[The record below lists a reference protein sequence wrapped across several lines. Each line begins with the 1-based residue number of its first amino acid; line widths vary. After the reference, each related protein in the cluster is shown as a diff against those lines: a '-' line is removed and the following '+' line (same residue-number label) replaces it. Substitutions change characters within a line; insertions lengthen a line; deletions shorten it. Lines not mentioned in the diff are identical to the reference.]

1 MEFVRE
7 VTEDTVIL
15 EFLRGEYG
23 SARFGEDV
31 RAAMLDLHCPD
42 AWVTCGD
49 PERAEE
55 NALRRRVLGCCRGWG
70 EDREMF
76 ENFPRE
82 VAWRLVRTGPD
93 DLERLRYIRYD
104 YWDELSRMTGRPSA
118 AARTVRE
125 GREIF
130 GVSNQ
135 PFLDG
140 ADALRRGVRFPPLI
154 VMERDADHYIL
165 LEGHSRATVYA
176 LEPDFFPGTC
186 CFVGRAEDAAALAAW
201 AGAPLDGK

>member
-1 MEFVRE
+1 MAEKAATFSKALSKIRCTSVSENRPVPRKLPMVE
-7 VTEDTVIL
+7 SVGTHTVPLSFMVCSAAVSKYAPCSTESTP
-15 EFLRGEYG
+15 
-23 SARFGEDV
+23 A
-31 RAAMLDLHCPD
+31 
-42 AWVTCGD
+42 
-49 PERAEE
+49 
-55 NALRRRVLGCCRGWG
+55 
-70 EDREMF
+70 
-76 ENFPRE
+76 
-82 VAWRLVRTGPD
+82 
-93 DLERLRYIRYD
+93 
-104 YWDELSRMTGRPSA
+104 SA